1 MGCRPLP
8 VCDRAQ
14 LCHLHW
20 QKAGLS
26 PPGQLQQG
34 AMDSSTTD
42 NTTQQPPQCY
52 SLSTKMEFPE
62 RVSEQIH
69 PWDISFG
76 YFWAVPAGTPTYKTL
91 NRVSKLVST
100 SQLSYSSCAVILI
113 AEKWDGGSVALFL
126 LVIIKVIITEN
137 CSRWKNLFTQARSL
151 KSSFS
156 KLQNIPFPLQF
167 KASYTFRK
175 AKFLRKGVVL
185 SSP

>member
-1 MGCRPLP
+1 M
-8 VCDRAQ
+8 
-14 LCHLHW
+14 
-20 QKAGLS
+20 
-26 PPGQLQQG
+26 
-34 AMDSSTTD
+34 
-42 NTTQQPPQCY
+42 
-52 SLSTKMEFPE
+52 
-62 RVSEQIH
+62 
-69 PWDISFG
+69 
-76 YFWAVPAGTPTYKTL
+76 
-91 NRVSKLVST
+91 
-100 SQLSYSSCAVILI
+100 
-113 AEKWDGGSVALFL
+113 ALFL